1 MGLKQKQREEKLKE
15 TKVEIKRSF
24 SPKRPQPPTTLP
36 LAIESTI
43 STTNKIA
50 VRHEITQ
57 KFVSEALREAVS
69 DFVNYL
75 DSAKEKNERPMY
87 RSAARYDYYFHYIVE
102 FLKTGFTSTYKGP
115 ITNDDMLI

>member
-1 MGLKQKQREEKLKE
+1 MSGETLERLQDLKQQRRQQRKNLEALMGLKQKQREEKLKE
-15 TKVEIKRSF
+15 TKVDIKRSF

-50 VRHEITQ
+50 VRHEITHE
-57 KFVSEALREAVS
+57 FVSEALREAVS
-69 DFVNYL
+69 DFENYL

-87 RSAARYDYYFHYIVE
+87 RSAARYD
-102 FLKTGFTSTYKGP
+102 
-115 ITNDDMLI
+115 